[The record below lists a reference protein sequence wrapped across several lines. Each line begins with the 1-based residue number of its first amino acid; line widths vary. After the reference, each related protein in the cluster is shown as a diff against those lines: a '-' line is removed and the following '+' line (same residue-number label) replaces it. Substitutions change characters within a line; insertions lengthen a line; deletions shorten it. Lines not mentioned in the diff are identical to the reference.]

1 MRISIF
7 LEKIG
12 GGRIRIRIH
21 GTIFSY
27 RLQPINGY
35 TYTSSVWQ
43 DGRGTISCTWV
54 NQVNQ
59 IESEHI
65 VRSNDNSFL
74 TFPFF
79 RTWKESWDDASCV
92 FSSSFVRQWMQKGL
106 KKRDFFLS
114 HPHPIFHPPTYTL
127 CVMLFC
133 SLSFPAL
140 LFLPSLITR
149 NRLFSGS
156 WFLVVDH

>member
-92 FSSSFVRQWMQKGL
+92 FFFFFRETMDAKGFEEKRLLFVPSSSN
-106 KKRDFFLS
+106 LS
-114 HPHPIFHPPTYTL
+114 
-127 CVMLFC
+127 
-133 SLSFPAL
+133 
-140 LFLPSLITR
+140 PSHIHIVCDVV
-149 NRLFSGS
+149 LFSILS
-156 WFLVVDH
+156 CSAFSTFSYHT